1 MIVSFTQAIRII
13 EESGGSLSRQALYN
27 WKAENPLPSFFVEI
41 NGKLKIDFNNSEWKR
56 RVENPGHNKKRKS
69 ISDGMVSGDA
79 ENYSQIDNI
88 SRMKYLKGGRY
99 FRGALRQA
107 VLQRDNYRCVL
118 CGKSASDG
126 VLLEV
131 DHIKEYE
138 DGGQTTLENGQT
150 LCPDCNKGKHSLKNK
165 TQNNEPEYISQLEFG
180 KRMGISRDVVTR
192 LLDQNIIEKNI
203 TTGKINHTSESV
215 KYNNYS
221 FPEIPV
227 TPEILDLEE
236 RARIAALNDTIYAAK
251 IKEEKSK
258 QEEIKTSELKKDL
271 APTYLI
277 KHFFTFAE
285 NMIQLVYTRP
295 HEIMPEIKALI
306 LAGHDKQAEEKFIRE
321 LEGIVVQCQKDL
333 VVAIKDEGYRP

>member
-41 NGKLKIDFNNSEWKR
+41 NGKLKIDLNNSEWKR

-69 ISDGMVSGDA
+69 ISDGMVSGDHD
-79 ENYSQIDNI
+79 S
-88 SRMKYLKGGRY
+88 
-99 FRGALRQA
+99 
-107 VLQRDNYRCVL
+107 
-118 CGKSASDG
+118 
-126 VLLEV
+126 
-131 DHIKEYE
+131 IK
-138 DGGQTTLENGQT
+138 
-150 LCPDCNKGKHSLKNK
+150 H
-165 TQNNEPEYISQLEFG
+165 EPIPP
-180 KRMGISRDVVTR
+180 RI
-192 LLDQNIIEKNI
+192 
-203 TTGKINHTSESV
+203 
-215 KYNNYS
+215 
-221 FPEIPV
+221 PEIPV

-271 APTYLI
+271 APTYLV

-333 VVAIKDEGYRP
+333 IEAIKEEGYRP